1 MNLLL
6 LGDISPTIANYDH
19 YKNENCDYLFND
31 TLSLFKNKDFVLANL
46 ECAITDSEVP
56 IKKFGPPL
64 KAPYNTAKVLKYIGV
79 THLCLSNNHIFDFG
93 IKGILDTKK
102 ALDDYN
108 LGYTGFGDNYEDSRK
123 NLIFEKNGEKIAVI
137 CVCEHEYSYALSDRM
152 GSRPFEIY
160 DTIYDIEDAKK
171 ECDRVIVTYHGGK
184 EESRYP
190 SPRLMKVCHAMA
202 KAGADV
208 ILCQHSHCIGCYE
221 EFDGCHIL
229 YGQGN
234 FHFVKT
240 EHIPPEK
247 IPYWENAFAINY
259 DTKSHNIEFIPTVSK
274 IDRIELAKGDEK
286 ETIIN
291 KFEQRN
297 EEIKNG
303 KWKDGWNEFCES
315 KRSFYTDILTG
326 NDLDNIAHYLDCE
339 AHTDVWRELFPT
351 WNQTNEK

>member
-19 YKNENCDYLFND
+19 FKNESIDYLFND
-31 TLSLFKNKDFVLANL
+31 TLSLFKDKDFVLANL
-46 ECAITDSEVP
+46 ECAITDHETP

-64 KAPYNTAKVLKYIGV
+64 KAPYNTAKVLKSIGV

-93 IKGILDTKK
+93 KKGIEDTYK
-102 ALDDYN
+102 ALNDHK
-108 LGYTGFGDNYEDSRK
+108 LGYTGFGKNYEDSRK
-123 NLIFEKNGEKIAVI
+123 NLVLEKDGQKIAII

-160 DTIYDIEDAKK
+160 DTIYDIENAKK

-190 SPRLMKVCHAMA
+190 SPRLIKVCRAMA

-221 EFDGCHIL
+221 KIDGCHIL

-240 EHIPPEK
+240 EHIPPIK
-247 IPYWENAFAINY
+247 IPYWENALAVNY
-259 DTKSHNIEFIPTVSK
+259 NTENNNIEFIPTVSI
-274 IDRIELAKGDEK
+274 IDRIELAKGEEK
-286 ETIIN
+286 ERIL
-291 KFEQRN
+291 KEFEERN
-297 EEIKNG
+297 EELKNG
-303 KWKDGWNEFCES
+303 KWKDGWHKFCES
-315 KRSFYTDILTG
+315 KRDDYTKIIMG
-326 NDLDNIAHYLDCE
+326 NDIDNIAHYLDCE
-339 AHTDVWRELFPT
+339 AHTDVWHELFPT
-351 WNQTNEK
+351 WNHTNEK

>member
-1 MNLLL
+1 MDLLL
-6 LGDISPTIANYDH
+6 LGDISPTIANYDY
-19 YKNENCDYLFND
+19 YKNEDCDYLFND

-46 ECAITDSEVP
+46 ECAITDCETP

-64 KAPYNTAKVLKYIGV
+64 KAPYNTARVLKSIGV

-102 ALDDYN
+102 ALDEYN

-123 NLIFEKNGEKIAVI
+123 NLIFEKDGEKIAVI
-137 CVCEHEYSYALSDRM
+137 CVCEHEFSYALSDRM

-160 DTIYDIEDAKK
+160 DTVYDIEAAKK

-247 IPYWENAFAINY
+247 IPYWANAFAINY
-259 DTKSHNIEFIPTVSK
+259 DTKSHNIEFIPTLS
-274 IDRIELAKGDEK
+274 ITDRIELAKGDEK
-286 ETIIN
+286 ETILSE
-291 KFEQRN
+291 FELRN

-303 KWKDGWNEFCES
+303 KWKDGWKAFCES
-315 KRSFYTDILTG
+315 KRKAYTDVITG
-326 NDLDNIAHYLDCE
+326 GNFDNFAHYLDCE